1 MMKTKLSAMKTSL
14 NWILGVF
21 LAPFL
26 TLAQEDSLSV
36 VRAAYGAG
44 TTQRDVTQLLQAQVR
59 GNQLTIEVGNHTLGG
74 DPIFGKPKTL
84 YVRYRKS
91 GSEFAVS
98 AAEGETLRIPAAN
111 AKAIALVQETRPQPP
126 ANQQPPSVQ
135 TVQPGTPLG
144 EITTLSGKKYLNAT
158 LTRIEPNGIS
168 ISYDAGLVKIPF
180 TDLGE
185 ELRAKFG
192 FDQQKAAQFTAA
204 TQETSKQKAAAQQ
217 KASSDQQVQAEQ
229 LKRTKS
235 FDVQVVEVV
244 KGKGAIVGPLTSTE
258 EIPFAIFVEGLNGVA
273 DGEKYEIAAFR
284 DGTYSGGDWKT
295 VQRWVCK
302 SVSKELRILNQ
313 QQQRNQPTIRPRSS
327 SLQRIGGG

>member
-1 MMKTKLSAMKTSL
+1 MKTSL

-74 DPIFGKPKTL
+74 DPIFGKAKTL

-168 ISYDAGLVKIPF
+168 ITHDDGLAKVSF
-180 TDLGE
+180 ADLSE
-185 ELRAKFG
+185 ELRKKYG
-192 FDQQKAAQFTAA
+192 YDPTKAAEFTQ
-204 TQETSKQKAAAQQ
+204 TQQAAAAQRAAENKRQ
-217 KASSDQQVQAEQ
+217 EKAQYIDKMMEEQ
-229 LKRTKS
+229 GSYMMAATIRQMTDEGALVDATVTTKT
-235 FDVQVVEVV
+235 VE
-244 KGKGAIVGPLTSTE
+244 ATPWPGPVFVYG
-258 EIPFAIFVEGLNGVA
+258 IPRVHA
-273 DGEKYEIAAFR
+273 DGETWNGKVYLVGNYKYTTTTGA
-284 DGTYSGGDWKT
+284 SKT
-295 VQRWVCK
+295 VKAFACDK
-302 SVSKELRILNQ
+302 ALAKKLLLKFAGELN
-313 QQQRNQPTIRPRSS
+313 
-327 SLQRIGGG
+327 GAK

>member
-1 MMKTKLSAMKTSL
+1 MKTSL

-168 ISYDAGLVKIPF
+168 ITHDDGLAKVSF
-180 TDLGE
+180 ADLSE
-185 ELRAKFG
+185 ELRKKYG
-192 FDQQKAAQFTAA
+192 YDPTKAAQFSQTEQ
-204 TQETSKQKAAAQQ
+204 TAAAQRAAAANAAANAQRKATAQENAPKYRVFMRVGRKTEGGLLLERFRSGEDALEAHFKNEEAYQ
-217 KASSDQQVQAEQ
+217 KTFAYWDAIPENQRLDAAEESHGRFFLRGYPRQ
-229 LKRTKS
+229 ETLVDEDAVICLS
-235 FDVQVVEVV
+235 
-244 KGKGAIVGPLTSTE
+244 
-258 EIPFAIFVEGLNGVA
+258 VA
-273 DGEKYEIAAFR
+273 DGSISIGGSTYRAFR
-284 DGTYSGGDWKT
+284 
-295 VQRWVCK
+295 WVP
-302 SVSKELRILNQ
+302 I
-313 QQQRNQPTIRPRSS
+313 PRPK
-327 SLQRIGGG
+327 